1 MTTQSSSSS
10 FYSEMTTQLPLSP
23 LSSES
28 YTITTQS
35 SSQLSSSSF
44 SSEITTQLPYSSL
57 SPSTTASA
65 FANYVISFRR
75 HLISIEQHQIVI
87 FQTILNLLHSRTSN
101 NFMEEK
107 DYTYTLVT
115 CFIFSLGGKSLQ
127 TKDKSIQNNYHQII
141 VNDDKPPLTLKQF
154 CDLRGYKLNDFY
166 TEVNRLKRYYN
177 TALMFAL
184 ENNYIPINP
193 FFDYT
198 NLWNL
203 LKTEGDIKVYELLY
217 NIIILKKK
225 NILNSY
231 ETKYNINVEALS
243 VKENENITKDAIHD
257 LDQNLQIIEGP
268 FFDIENFDAKVTSY
282 FEKQMEIFTNTN
294 TISIRDVY
302 EEKYLNIQEAW
313 EKSNFKIVGNK
324 VLMKNLNTVVRE
336 GASLLYTGKDFI
348 IKNNNDNISCFQN
361 LMNTEKNS
369 ENHSWLINE
378 YGILKSS
385 GNFIMIVFKSKYIIF
400 ICIIF
405 I

>member
-1 MTTQSSSSS
+1 M
-10 FYSEMTTQLPLSP
+10 
-23 LSSES
+23 
-28 YTITTQS
+28 
-35 SSQLSSSSF
+35 
-44 SSEITTQLPYSSL
+44 
-57 SPSTTASA
+57 
-65 FANYVISFRR
+65 
-75 HLISIEQHQIVI
+75 
-87 FQTILNLLHSRTSN
+87 
-101 NFMEEK
+101 K
-107 DYTYTLVT
+107 
-115 CFIFSLGGKSLQ
+115 
-127 TKDKSIQNNYHQII
+127 
-141 VNDDKPPLTLKQF
+141 
-154 CDLRGYKLNDFY
+154 
-166 TEVNRLKRYYN
+166 
-177 TALMFAL
+177 
-184 ENNYIPINP
+184 
-193 FFDYT
+193 
-198 NLWNL
+198 
-203 LKTEGDIKVYELLY
+203 
-217 NIIILKKK
+217 
-225 NILNSY
+225 
-231 ETKYNINVEALS
+231 ALS

-302 EEKYLNIQEAW
+302 EEKYLNIQEEW
-313 EKSNFKIVGNK
+313 EKSNFKIIGNK

-336 GASLLYTGKDFI
+336 GASLLYTGNDFI